1 MPEDGLGALEAERMC
16 FAGTLSPALTPP
28 APHNQVRETRSQKL

>member
-1 MPEDGLGALEAERMC
+1 MPEDGSGALEAERMC
-16 FAGTLSPALTPP
+16 LAGTLSPALTP